1 MIERNY
7 LEEVN
12 VYKDS
17 IIVDYKN
24 YISEYQ
30 KVTEDYKARL
40 NQANKINEDLGKRME
55 AQKKATLI
63 CGTMAGTAFI
73 GLIISC
79 LIN

>member
-63 CGTMAGTAFI
+63 CSTMAGTAFI